1 MCLVGAFSVIVKTDC
16 ETDGSSAALLSRFL
30 RESRPKYLRNI
41 ASFVKAEFTR
51 EPVVDIHFSEQRKK
65 DWWVMIDYF
74 SFQVSASEVE

>member
-1 MCLVGAFSVIVKTDC
+1 MIVKTDC
-16 ETDGSSAALLSRFL
+16 ETDGSSAVLLSRFL

-65 DWWVMIDYF
+65 D
-74 SFQVSASEVE
+74 

>member
-1 MCLVGAFSVIVKTDC
+1 MIVKTDC

-65 DWWVMIDYF
+65 D
-74 SFQVSASEVE
+74 

>member
-1 MCLVGAFSVIVKTDC
+1 MIVKTDC